1 MPHRIEFTPAAA
13 CEFRKLSTDL
23 QKRIGRRIDQ
33 LATDPRPDGV
43 KKLSDGSYRIRVG
56 DYRVLYQVQDAQLL
70 IVVIRV
76 RNRKDAY
83 GA

>member
-1 MPHRIEFTPAAA
+1 MPHRLELAPAAA
-13 CEFRKLSTDL
+13 REFRKLPRAGQT
-23 QKRIGRRIDQ
+23 RIGRRIEQ

-43 KKLSDGSYRIRVG
+43 RKLSDGSYRIRIG
-56 DYRVLYQVQDAQLL
+56 DYRVLYQIHDAQLL

-83 GA
+83 GG

>member
-13 CEFRKLSTDL
+13 REFRKLPAEL
-23 QKRIGRRIDQ
+23 QKRIGRQIDK

-43 KKLSDGSYRIRVG
+43 KKLSDDSYRIRIG
-56 DYRVLYQVQDAQLL
+56 DYRVLYQAHDAQLL